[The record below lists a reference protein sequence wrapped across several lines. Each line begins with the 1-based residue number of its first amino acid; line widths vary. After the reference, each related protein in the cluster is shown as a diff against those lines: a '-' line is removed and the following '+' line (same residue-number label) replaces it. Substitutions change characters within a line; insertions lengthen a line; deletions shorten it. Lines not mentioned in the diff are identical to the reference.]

1 MPRQTAEKSSPDK
14 QNQGGETSFEVE
26 WGTIGDVNSERL
38 TDLVRACLGS
48 DLKVDEGRSV
58 TWGQFLV
65 EKLINKA
72 ATGDLRALQEIWTR
86 VEGKPGV
93 TKVSDDPPIT
103 IDDGL
108 AQLILNY
115 GQEGSENHRDG

>member
-1 MPRQTAEKSSPDK
+1 MASQGPVKSSPDTK
-14 QNQGGETSFEVE
+14 SQGSETPIEVE
-26 WGTIGDVNSERL
+26 WGKIGDVNSERL